1 MRISCIAGE
10 IFFPSL
16 GLGLTLV
23 LRARFVAC
31 ISIGQALQMHVRVV
45 WFPGQPLE
53 PGSAHAAVRLEP
65 GPLETHESSVSC
77 EPGSADAAQGS
88 HSKD

>member
-10 IFFPSL
+10 IFFLASVLDSL
-16 GLGLTLV
+16 LV

-65 GPLETHESSVSC
+65 G
-77 EPGSADAAQGS
+77 SADAAQGS
-88 HSKD
+88 HGKD

>member
-10 IFFPSL
+10 IFFLASVLDSL
-16 GLGLTLV
+16 LV
-23 LRARFVAC
+23 LRARLVAC

-53 PGSAHAAVRLEP
+53 PGSARAAVLLEP

>member
-31 ISIGQALQMHVRVV
+31 ISIGQALQMHVRVI

-65 GPLETHESSVSC
+65 G
-77 EPGSADAAQGS
+77 SADAAQGS
-88 HSKD
+88 HGKD